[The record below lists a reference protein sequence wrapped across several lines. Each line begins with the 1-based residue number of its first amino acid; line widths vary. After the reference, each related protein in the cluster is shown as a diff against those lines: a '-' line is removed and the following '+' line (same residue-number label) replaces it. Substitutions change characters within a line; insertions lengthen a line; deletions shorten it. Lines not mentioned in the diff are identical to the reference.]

1 MIYSILSGAIRED
14 NNKQINLQIYYGG
27 HRSYAMKNCLQGQF
41 KQTPSTTILFC
52 TRFLVAFLFYW
63 TSASI
68 CHVWIHFCFQ
78 NIQVKIIINRNNRNP
93 YIKRYKTQHFKEH
106 FKNLNSLKFTHPRV
120 IPNLYVYMTSA
131 KTTRSFVEQSFPTH
145 SPTDFHF
152 TKTKS
157 LKHLSKSIMCS
168 AGDKSHTDFEK
179 HQCMINVRFWVDFS
193 IKSLL
198 N

>member
-106 FKNLNSLKFTHPRV
+106 FTQKFKFFKVYSPSRHSKPVCLYDLCKNNKIICRTKFSNT
-120 IPNLYVYMTSA
+120 
-131 KTTRSFVEQSFPTH
+131 QSH
-145 SPTDFHF
+145 
-152 TKTKS
+152 
-157 LKHLSKSIMCS
+157 
-168 AGDKSHTDFEK
+168 
-179 HQCMINVRFWVDFS
+179 
-193 IKSLL
+193 
-198 N
+198 